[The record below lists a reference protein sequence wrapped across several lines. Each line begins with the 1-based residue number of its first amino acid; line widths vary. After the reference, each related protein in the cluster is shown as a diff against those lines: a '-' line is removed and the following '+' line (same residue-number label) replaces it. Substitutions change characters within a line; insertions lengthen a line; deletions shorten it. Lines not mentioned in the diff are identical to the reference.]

1 MPVTMVVCR
10 CLFSAVVNGIF
21 FLCSVFFFTLYI
33 CVNFYGK
40 MINRSKFQA
49 PLIRIVSACC
59 YTAARNDGVDHI

>member
-1 MPVTMVVCR
+1 MSMTICVCR

-21 FLCSVFFFTLYI
+21 FSVSFFFTLYI

-59 YTAARNDGVDHI
+59 YTVARNDGVDHI